1 MTKDPVTIEE
11 LDIVRAPGFT
21 SEGFSVD
28 GVSDGINIVHGPNAA
43 GKTTIARC
51 IEWLF
56 WPDSA
61 DTHATVNG
69 NLSLNG
75 EAWRVELHNGH
86 PSYQQDG
93 QDANGPNLPP
103 TDHRDRYRLSLHDLL
118 QQETQNETF
127 AETIERESAGG
138 YDLSAARYTLGY
150 DDSPSTRGKSV
161 VHEAEQA
168 VEELR
173 DAQSA
178 ARELEQE
185 QNRLSTLRDELQEAS
200 QAQQQVELL
209 NQAIDYAQARDDLKA
224 AEAELDTF
232 PDVLEDVDGDEA
244 DEAAQ
249 IEEEIEEWREKR
261 EAANDRKNDAK
272 ADLDE
277 ADLPDEGLSA
287 GFIDRLK
294 ERRDTWE
301 TLEGKKADLTAE
313 LAAAKEKRDKIQQE
327 IPLDV
332 DQDALK
338 ELDPVSWKD
347 ISKFARTAEEVQAAR
362 TSRDAIE
369 DWVANAERP
378 ATSRSTLD
386 RGAQA
391 LEEWLSAPTPTENET
406 SNEAFRIA
414 LVSGVLLSLAGIAL
428 GAFVHPVLFSLIL
441 VGIGILWYGY
451 QTRTTTSE
459 TNDPWASYRD
469 SYQQTGLEDP
479 DSWTVDGV
487 RDRLLE
493 LYDLIAQHEVAAE
506 RTQVGD
512 TFTTQ
517 QNLEEQERDLEDKRS
532 TLRDQLG
539 AAPETTDIEL
549 TVITKRVLDW
559 QAAHD
564 EVVRLE
570 TELDEVTTQLADART
585 EFESDIEPYGYDD
598 VEDHAEATEKL
609 RNLEARE
616 DTRETAQETLDRA
629 TDTIAEA
636 DEKVEALESEW
647 DNIFTALDLEP
658 GDYDELESLCEQVD
672 DYNEA
677 KSSKESAQVLAEN
690 EAEDLEAM
698 PDYDPALKERE
709 VSALEAE
716 RDNAQATAETYDEVH
731 GDITEIETKI
741 EEAKQDD
748 AVETAITEKDRALD
762 ALSEQLDDDYA
773 AMVGDVLVDHVQDRT
788 VEASRPPVFQRAREI
803 LTTITRGRYRLD
815 FDEASTSF
823 RATDTAK
830 QKGFALDELSSG
842 TRVQVLLAVRIAFVE
857 QQEQSVKLPLLLDE
871 TLANS
876 DDLRADVIIE
886 SMIEL
891 ARSGRQIFYFTAQG
905 DEVAKWLDTL
915 DDIDDINHSVID
927 LADVRNLDRTIHI
940 PDLNEITAVSPD
952 PPSPDGHDHILYGTA
967 IDVPPFN
974 PHRGAGTAHLWYL
987 IEDVA
992 VLHRFLEL
1000 GIDCWG
1006 QLQNLLE
1013 RGNGDLIIED
1023 SDCLD
1028 EIQQN
1033 AAALEA
1039 FVQAWKVGRG
1049 EPVDRHVL
1057 EASGAVSNTFI
1068 DEVTELATEVNG
1080 SAESIIE
1087 ALRDGEVHNWR
1098 SGKTGELEAYFRD
1111 NGYLESRDTLN
1122 DDQIRLRVIEQ
1133 FIENGVPEDEA
1144 HEKTTALLT
1153 RITTPAEQEPASP
1166 SN

>member
-1 MTKDPVTIEE
+1 MTKDPITIEE

-21 SEGFSVD
+21 AEGFSVD
-28 GVSDGINIVHGPNAA
+28 DVSDGINIVHGPNAA
-43 GKTTIARC
+43 GKTTVARC

-56 WPDSA
+56 WPESA

-75 EAWRVELHNGH
+75 EAWRVELHSGQ

-103 TDHRDRYRLSLHDLL
+103 SDHRDRYRLSLHDLL

-138 YDLSAARYTLGY
+138 YDLSAARHTLEY
-150 DDSPSTRGKSV
+150 DDSPSTRGKNV
-161 VHEAEQA
+161 VQEAGQA

-178 ARELEQE
+178 AWELEQE
-185 QNRLSTLRDELQEAS
+185 QNRLSGLRDELQEAS
-200 QAQQQVELL
+200 QAQQHVKLL
-209 NQAIDYAQARDDLKA
+209 NQAIDYAEARDDLEA
-224 AEAELDTF
+224 AEAELDAF
-232 PDVLEDVDGDEA
+232 PEVLDDVDGDEV
-244 DEAAQ
+244 DEATQ
-249 IEEEIEEWREKR
+249 LEEEIDEWHEERET
-261 EAANDRKNDAK
+261 ANSQKSDAES
-272 ADLDE
+272 DLDE
-277 ADLPDEGLSA
+277 ADLPDERVPT

-294 ERRDTWE
+294 ERRDDWE
-301 TLEGKKADLTAE
+301 MLEGKKSDLKAE
-313 LAAAKEKRDKIQQE
+313 LAAAEKEQEKIQQE

-332 DQDALK
+332 DQDALVD
-338 ELDPVSWKD
+338 LDPVSWKD

-362 TSRDAIE
+362 ASREAIE
-369 DWVANAERP
+369 DWVANAEDP

-391 LEEWLSAPTPTENET
+391 LEKWLSAPSPPEVET

-428 GAFVHPVLFSLIL
+428 GASVHPVLFSLIL

-459 TNDPWASYRD
+459 TNDPRTSHRD
-469 SYQQTGLEDP
+469 SYRQTGLEDP
-479 DSWTVDGV
+479 DSWTVDDV
-487 RDRLLE
+487 HDRLLE
-493 LYDLIAQHEVAAE
+493 LYDLIVQHEVADE

-512 TFTTQ
+512 SFTTQ
-517 QNLEEQERDLEDKRS
+517 QNLEEQERELEDKRS

-559 QAAHD
+559 QVAHD

-570 TELDEVTTQLADART
+570 AELEEVTTQLADARA
-585 EFESDIEPYGYDD
+585 EFESDVEPYGYDS
-598 VEDHAEATEKL
+598 VENHAEATETI
-609 RNLEARE
+609 RDLESRE
-616 DTRETAQETLDRA
+616 DNRETAQETLERA
-629 TDTIAEA
+629 EDTIAKA
-636 DEKVEALESEW
+636 DEKIGDLESEW
-647 DNIFTALDLEP
+647 EDIFTALELEP
-658 GDYDELESLCEQVD
+658 GDYDALESLCEQVE

-677 KSSKESAQVLAEN
+677 KSNVESAQVLAKN
-690 EAEDLEAM
+690 EEEDLEAM
-698 PDYDPALKERE
+698 PGYEPALKERDVPDLE
-709 VSALEAE
+709 VE
-716 RDNAQATAETYDEVH
+716 RDEAQATADSYDEIH
-731 GDITEIETKI
+731 SDITEIETKI
-741 EEAKQDD
+741 EEAKHDD

-762 ALSEQLDDDYA
+762 ALRDQLADDYR
-773 AMVGDVLVDHVQDRT
+773 AMVGNVLIDHVQDRT
-788 VEASRPPVFQRAREI
+788 VEASRPPIFQRAREI

-823 RATDTAK
+823 RAFDTAK
-830 QKGFALDELSSG
+830 QKGFTLDELSSG
-842 TRVQVLLAVRIAFVE
+842 TRLQVLLAVRIAFVE
-857 QQEQSVKLPLLLDE
+857 QQEQGVKLPLLLDE
-871 TLANS
+871 TLTNS
-876 DDLRADVIIE
+876 DDLRAEVIIE

-891 ARSGRQIFYFTAQG
+891 ARSGRQVFYFTAQG

-915 DDIDDINHSVID
+915 GDIDDIDHNVID
-927 LADVRNLDRTIHI
+927 LANVRDLDRTIHI

-952 PPSPDGHDHILYGTA
+952 PPSPDGHDHGSYGTA
-967 IDVPPFN
+967 LDVPPFN
-974 PHRGAGTAHLWYL
+974 PHHGPGTAHLWYL
-987 IEDVA
+987 IDDIA
-992 VLHRFLEL
+992 VLHQFLEL

-1023 SDCLD
+1023 SDYLD
-1028 EIQQN
+1028 KIQHN

-1049 EPVDRHVL
+1049 EPVDRQAL
-1057 EASGAVSNTFI
+1057 EASGAVSNNFI
-1068 DEVTELATEVNG
+1068 GGVTELATEVNG
-1080 SAESIIE
+1080 SAEQLID
-1087 ALRDGEVHNWR
+1087 ALRDGKVNQWR
-1098 SGKTGELEAYFRD
+1098 SNKTDELETYFRD
-1111 NGYLESRDTLN
+1111 NGYFESRDTLD
-1122 DDQIRLRVIEQ
+1122 DDQIRLRVVEQ
-1133 FIENGVPEDEA
+1133 FIENGIQEDGA

-1153 RITTPAEQEPASP
+1153 RITTPSEQEPTSASK
-1166 SN
+1166 